1 MDHGQCMKHSDLER
15 KHRKV
20 NLKIVE
26 NEKELKEAYSVRTT
40 VFVDEQNVPMEEE
53 IDQYE
58 NEATHFVLY
67 DESTPVGAGRFRIV
81 DGYGKVERICVLK
94 QYRKTGAG
102 KMIMTGIE
110 KFATE
115 KGLRKLKLNAQTHAI
130 PFYAGLGYEVVSE
143 EFLDAGI
150 PHKTMVKHTLID
162 ELQSIKV
169 EA

>member
-1 MDHGQCMKHSDLER
+1 MKHSDLER

-26 NEKELKEAYSVRTT
+26 NEQELNEAYSVRTI

-53 IDQYE
+53 LDQYE

-67 DESTPVGAGRFRIV
+67 DESTPVGAGRFRVV

-94 QYRKTGAG
+94 PYRKTGAG
-102 KMIMTGIE
+102 KTIMTGIE

-115 KGLRKLKLNAQTHAI
+115 KGVRKLKLNAQTHAI

-150 PHKTMVKHTLID
+150 PHKTMVKRTLID
-162 ELQSIKV
+162 ELQKIKA